1 MLAARMSLMPMR
13 RNSQSILSTV
23 AANQSR
29 VNRVQNKQFVK
40 VVIWIVVVS
49 MTIGLGFT
57 VFALMT

>member
-1 MLAARMSLMPMR
+1 M
-13 RNSQSILSTV
+13 
-23 AANQSR
+23 
-29 VNRVQNKQFVK
+29 QNKLFVK